1 MKFYSTKNSKLRIS
15 LREAVLHGQP
25 ADGGLYMPE
34 RIPVLPQDFFRSLP
48 TLSFSEIG
56 FEVAHALLGDDLSN
70 AELHDLTEH
79 TLTFPAPVVEVD
91 PGLHSLEL
99 FHGPT
104 LAFKDFGARFLAWL
118 VGYFARQERREITI
132 LVATSGDTGGAVA
145 QAFFQIPG
153 TRVVVL
159 YPRGRVSLLQEKQF
173 ATLGA
178 NITALEVDGS
188 FDDCQ
193 RLVKQAFADIQIRQ
207 EVFLTSAN
215 SINIARLIPQMF
227 YYFRGYAQVQERK
240 QPVVF
245 SV

>member
-79 TLTFPAPVVEVD
+79 TLTFPAPVVEVE
-91 PGLHSLEL
+91 PNLYSLEL

-104 LAFKDFGARFLAWL
+104 LAFKDFGARFSRTGCSRITSSRMSHTTGSWPSTIFLAAYGKAL
-118 VGYFARQERREITI
+118 MRQDNKGGTLDPVQPANRHRNVGQQARRILTCHREIRR
-132 LVATSGDTGGAVA
+132 LWRQRSVKRRLARKLPPSDFQSGGA
-145 QAFFQIPG
+145 
-153 TRVVVL
+153 L
-159 YPRGRVSLLQEKQF
+159 W
-173 ATLGA
+173 
-178 NITALEVDGS
+178 
-188 FDDCQ
+188 
-193 RLVKQAFADIQIRQ
+193 
-207 EVFLTSAN
+207 
-215 SINIARLIPQMF
+215 
-227 YYFRGYAQVQERK
+227 GY
-240 QPVVF
+240 
-245 SV
+245 S